1 MDASTAQ
8 EMSPFIGRLAML
20 VTGELTISV
29 QILDVR
35 HVWQRTDFKV
45 TPKGTTMSDIAER
58 VVAGAA
64 WLDEQRPGWAN
75 EIGVARSMATGTLA
89 EP

>member
-45 TPKGTTMSDIAER
+45 TPVFGSGEQWVSTER
-58 VVAGAA
+58 V
-64 WLDEQRPGWAN
+64 
-75 EIGVARSMATGTLA
+75 TLVKA
-89 EP
+89 EPAFKPVLQPTRKVRP